1 MADRRKPALHERWA
15 NLRFSVVGQLLAAP
29 PARGELREELE
40 RLAARQWIHPVTEEP
55 ARFGVSTIER
65 WYYKARNAHADPVGV
80 LRKKI
85 RKDSGQHGVGDKLR
99 AAILAQYAAH
109 RSWSYQLHYDNLAAL
124 ANANPDLGPLPSY
137 STVLRFMKSAGLF
150 KRRRL
155 SNKDTEGARR
165 AEARLDEREVRSYE
179 NPYVNGLWH
188 LDFHHGSKKVLTAD
202 GEFVTPLLL
211 GILDDHSRL
220 ACHLQWYYAE
230 TAENLVH
237 GLSQAI
243 QKRQLPRAL
252 LTDNGSAMIA
262 DETRQGL
269 GRLGIAQELTL
280 PYSPYQNAKQEVF
293 WVQVEGRLLAML
305 EGCKELTLA
314 KLNQATQAWVEL
326 EYNREVHS
334 EIGMPPLARFVA
346 DRDVSRPSPSS
357 EALRLAFTA
366 EYRRAQRRSDGTVS
380 IAGRRFEIPS
390 RYRHLEQ
397 VTVRFAEW
405 DLGLVHLVDE
415 RTSNVL
421 CRLFP
426 LDKERN
432 ADGKRRTVEEGQPSL
447 PTPPAEPGIAPLLE
461 RLIEEYEKTGLPPA
475 YLPKDEKE
483 KA

>member
-1 MADRRKPALHERWA
+1 MADRTKPALHERWA

-29 PARGELREELE
+29 PERGALRPEFE
-40 RLAARQWIHPVTEEP
+40 RLAAREWVHPVTGEP
-55 ARFGVSTIER
+55 TRFGVSTIER
-65 WYYKARNAHADPVGV
+65 WYYKARNAQIDPVGV

-85 RKDSGQHGVGDKLR
+85 RKDSGRHGIGDKLK

-124 ANANPDLGPLPSY
+124 AKSCADLGRLPSY
-137 STVLRFMKSAGLF
+137 STVRRFMRSAGLV

-188 LDFHHGSKKVLTAD
+188 LDFHYGSKKVLTTN
-202 GEFVTPLLL
+202 GEFVTPVLL
-211 GILDDHSRL
+211 GIIDDHSRV
-220 ACHLQWYYAE
+220 ACHLQWYFAE
-230 TAENLVH
+230 NAENLVH
-237 GLSQAI
+237 GLAQGI

-252 LTDNGSAMIA
+252 LTDNGSAMTA

-269 GRLGIAQELTL
+269 ARLGIVHELTL

-293 WVQVEGRLLAML
+293 WAQVEGRLLAML

-326 EYNREVHS
+326 EYNRKVHS
-334 EIGMPPLARFVA
+334 EIGTAPLTRYVEGK
-346 DRDVSRPSPSS
+346 DVGRPSPSS
-357 EALRLAFTA
+357 EQLRLAFTA
-366 EYRRAQRRSDGTVS
+366 ECRRVQRRSDGTVS

-390 RYRHLEQ
+390 RYRHIEQ
-397 VTVRFAEW
+397 VTVRFADW
-405 DLGLVHLVDE
+405 DLGLVHLVDA
-415 RTSNVL
+415 RTSTVL

-432 ADGKRRTVEEGQPSL
+432 ADGMRRTLEDGPPSL

-461 RLIEEYEKTGLPPA
+461 RLIDEHEKTGLPPA